1 MSKDLIKNETTKK
14 VGGWDKLHW
23 NGYISSRYVETF
35 NNSSKKKSS
44 SKNDVNKL

>member
-23 NGYISSRYVETF
+23 NGYISSRYAETF
-35 NNSSKKKSS
+35 NNNSKKKSS
-44 SKNDVNKL
+44 SKNDINKL